1 MFSYIFYGGYIKKG
15 VVMDA
20 INVGILSILPP
31 IVAIALAL
39 ITKEVISSL
48 LIGVFVG
55 TFTYAFATDAGIMGG
70 ITTTF
75 TLMAEKM
82 GDNATMILFLALL
95 GVLVVLVT
103 AGGGSQAYGVWASQ
117 KIKNKKM
124 AQLATG
130 LLGIIIF
137 VDDYFN
143 CLTVG
148 TVMKPVTDKY
158 RIARAKLAYLIDS
171 TAAPVCIIAP
181 ISSWA
186 AAVGSTLAG
195 AKMFDSDILAFVA
208 TIPFN
213 LYALLTILMVI
224 IVATTNTSYGPM
236 KEIEKR
242 AELENELGAL
252 NDLEP
257 ESSESKGQVKDL
269 LIPILALIFLSIL
282 AMLYTGG
289 LFSGEG
295 TNIVEAFGNCD
306 SSTSLVLGGF
316 GAILVTFVLYLP
328 RKILNFKDFMGSVND
343 GIKMMVPAITILVL
357 AWTISG
363 VCRDLL
369 STGEYIGHLVQ
380 VSHFPLIFLP
390 FVIFIV
396 AAFLSFSMGTAWGT
410 FGILIPIVLLIC
422 EDSIG
427 TDPNLIIVTLAATLG
442 GSVFGDHCSPISDTT
457 ILSSTGADCDH
468 MDHVLTQIP
477 YALTVA
483 VACAVGYLVSA
494 FTNFNLFTTLGSGV
508 ATLLLILFITKKLS
522 DRKEAKSV

>member
-1 MFSYIFYGGYIKKG
+1 ME
-15 VVMDA
+15 A
-20 INVGILSILPP
+20 INVGLLSILPP
-31 IVAIALAL
+31 IIAIALAL

-48 LIGVFVG
+48 LIGIFVG
-55 TFTYAFATDAGIMGG
+55 TFTYAFSVGDGFMGG
-70 ITTTF
+70 INTTF
-75 TLMAEKM
+75 ALMGEKI

-103 AGGGSQAYGVWASQ
+103 AGGGSQAYGIWAST

-130 LLGIIIF
+130 LLGLIIF

-158 RIARAKLAYLIDS
+158 KIARAKLAYLIDS

-195 AKMFDSDILAFVA
+195 AGIFESDILAFMS

-213 LYALLTILMVI
+213 LYALLTIVMVI
-224 IVATTNTSYGPM
+224 IVATTKTSYGPM
-236 KEIEKR
+236 RALEKR

-252 NDLEP
+252 NKA
-257 ESSESKGQVKDL
+257 SEENEEVDGHVKDL
-269 LIPILALIFLSIL
+269 IIPIISLIILSIL

-289 LFSGEG
+289 LFSGESS
-295 TNIVEAFGNCD
+295 NIVEAFGNCD
-306 SSTSLVLGGF
+306 SATSLVLGGF

-328 RKILNFKDFMGSVND
+328 RKILSFKDFMGSVNE

-369 STGEYIGHLVQ
+369 STGEYIGHLVE
-380 VSHFPLIFLP
+380 VSHFPLAFLPVVIFL
-390 FVIFIV
+390 V

-410 FGILIPIVLLIC
+410 FGILIPIVILIC
-422 EDSIG
+422 EDSIA
-427 TDPNLIIVTLAATLG
+427 TNPELMTVTLAATLG

-457 ILSSTGADCDH
+457 ILSSTGADCHH
-468 MDHVLTQIP
+468 MDHVSTQIP

-483 VACAVGYLVSA
+483 AACAVGYLVSA
-494 FTNFNLFTTLGSGV
+494 FTKFNLFATLGSGLV
-508 ATLLLILFITKKLS
+508 TLLLLLFVIRKVTDNKHNNADIATETK
-522 DRKEAKSV
+522 

>member
-1 MFSYIFYGGYIKKG
+1 
-15 VVMDA
+15 MDA

-31 IVAIALAL
+31 IIAIALAL

-48 LIGVFVG
+48 LIGIFVG
-55 TFTYAFATDAGIMGG
+55 TFTYSFSSDTGFMGG
-70 ITTTF
+70 LNTTLA
-75 TLMAEKM
+75 LMGEKI
-82 GDNATMILFLALL
+82 GDNATMILFLSLL

-103 AGGGSQAYGVWASQ
+103 AAGGSQAYGVWAAT
-117 KIKNKKM
+117 KIKNKTM
-124 AQLATG
+124 AQLATS
-130 LLGIIIF
+130 LLGFIIF

-158 RIARAKLAYLIDS
+158 RIARVKLAYLIDS

-186 AAVGSTLAG
+186 AAVGSTLA
-195 AKMFDSDILAFVA
+195 AANIFESDILAFVA

-236 KEIEKR
+236 RK
-242 AELENELGAL
+242 LERNAALNNELGAL
-252 NDLEP
+252 TENVELE
-257 ESSESKGQVKDL
+257 ETEGHVKDL
-269 LIPILALIFLSIL
+269 IIPIVALIILSIL

-289 LFSGEG
+289 LFSGDAK
-295 TNIVEAFGNCD
+295 NIVEAFGNCD
-306 SSTSLVLGGF
+306 SSTSLALGGF
-316 GAILVTFVLYLP
+316 GAIVVTFILYIP
-328 RKILNFKDFMGSVND
+328 RKILKFREFMDSVTE

-369 STGEYIGHLVQ
+369 STGEYIGNIVQ
-380 VSHFPLIFLP
+380 TSNFPLALLP

-410 FGILIPIVLLIC
+410 FGILIPIVIIIC
-422 EDSIG
+422 EPALA
-427 TDPNLIIVTLAATLG
+427 TTPTLMTVTLAATLG

-457 ILSSTGADCDH
+457 ILSSTGADCNH
-468 MDHVLTQIP
+468 IDHVSTQIP

-483 VACAVGYLVSA
+483 AACAIGYLVSA
-494 FTNFNLFTTLGSGV
+494 VTNFNVFTTLGSGV
-508 ATLLLILFITKKLS
+508 AALLIMLFVINKIS
-522 DRKEAKSV
+522 AKRNA

>member
-1 MFSYIFYGGYIKKG
+1 ME
-15 VVMDA
+15 A
-20 INVGILSILPP
+20 IDVGILSILPP
-31 IVAIALAL
+31 IIAIALAL

-48 LIGVFVG
+48 LVGIFFG
-55 TFTYAFATDAGIMGG
+55 TFTYAFASGLGFMGG
-70 ITTTF
+70 IDATF
-75 TLMAEKM
+75 TLMASKI
-82 GDNATMILFLALL
+82 GDNAMMILFLALL
-95 GVLVVLVT
+95 GILVVLVT
-103 AGGGSQAYGVWASQ
+103 AGGGSQAYGVWAAT
-117 KIKNKKM
+117 KIKNKRA

-181 ISSWA
+181 VSSWA

-195 AKMFDSDILAFVA
+195 AGIFESDIMAFIA

-213 LYALLTILMVI
+213 LYAILTITMVV
-224 IVATTNTSYGPM
+224 IVAVSKISYGPM
-236 KEIEKR
+236 REIERR

-252 NDLEP
+252 NSEVVSHN
-257 ESSESKGQVKDL
+257 EESKGQVKDL
-269 LIPILALIFLSIL
+269 LIPIISLILLSLA

-289 LFSGEG
+289 FFSGEG

-306 SSTSLVLGGF
+306 SSKSLVFGGF
-316 GAILVTFVLYLP
+316 GAIIVTFVLYMP
-328 RKILNFKDFMGSVND
+328 RKILTFKEFMGSVND
-343 GIKMMVPAITILVL
+343 GIKTMVPAITILVL

-363 VCRDLL
+363 VCGDLL
-369 STGEYIGHLVQ
+369 STGEYIGGIVER
-380 VSHFPLIFLP
+380 SSFPLQFLPVVIFL
-390 FVIFIV
+390 V

-410 FGILIPIVLLIC
+410 FGILIPIVILIC
-422 EDSIG
+422 EQSMA
-427 TDPNLIIVTLAATLG
+427 TDPTLMTATLAATLG

-457 ILSSTGADCDH
+457 ILSSTGADCNH
-468 MDHVLTQIP
+468 IDHVSTQIP

-483 VACAVGYLVSA
+483 ASCAVGYLVSA
-494 FTNFNLFTTLGSGV
+494 FTEFNTFATIGSG
-508 ATLLLILFITKKLS
+508 ALTLVILLFVINKITI
-522 DRKEAKSV
+522 RKEYADGNASR